1 VSPNVRLTEGGSP
14 VTKGAMLHRSFLHAL
29 PTALL
34 LSLCLVACDDG
45 PAPVDGMVPTDGGT
59 TDGEVPP
66 TDGGDGGMPP
76 SDLFPPPIITTCPGD
91 ALPPPSSG
99 RCDVTSGDDN
109 VLITGDVLTP
119 GEVFRGGQVLVGA
132 DGRIACVGCDC
143 SGEAGAG
150 GATQLVCPDSVVSPG
165 LINGHDHITFNNAVP
180 YSAEGLLTDERYEHR
195 HDWRRAPSPPHTSVP
210 NGGGAATTE
219 EMLWSE
225 LRQLMAGATSVFGSG
240 GPDGLLR
247 NLDNDGRNGLG
258 VEAEY
263 ETFPL
268 GDSDETQ
275 FTDSCGYSYCRS
287 CTAGEVMG
295 LHAFVPHVAEGINEE
310 ARNEYRCMREGDRD
324 FVMPVSAF
332 IHGVGLLASDIAEMA
347 IEDVELIWSPRTNI
361 TLYGDTARVTEYAY
375 AGVPIGLGTDW
386 LRSGSMNMLRELVCV
401 DQFNANHLAG
411 FFPDEQMW
419 LMATRN
425 TASAFRM
432 ESQIGVLAVGA
443 QADIAIYDASSAR
456 DHRAVL
462 GAGPDDVV
470 LVMRGGDA
478 LFGDSGVIDG
488 LRSGCDTVG
497 DVCGSAKS
505 VCLQELST
513 SFGDLMSEANRRG
526 MQYPLFFCG
535 EPEGEPS
542 CLPERTRMTSPDAM
556 VNGSN
561 YYTGMSSADDMD
573 GDGIMNASDNC
584 PMVFNPIRPLDNGA
598 QADSDGDGMGDA
610 CDADPVDA
618 SDIDGDGT
626 DNDADN
632 CPTTPNADQA
642 DRDGDGIGDVC
653 DGCPDIAIMAGE
665 ETVYA
670 IRCGAVEGELTL
682 SDLVVTAIVP
692 DATNAGFFAQQLEG
706 STDYAGADN
715 SGIFVYTGATAP
727 TVSRGDVVD
736 VTGTPGDFFGLAQI
750 VSTSITVTASDM
762 APAALVV
769 SPADVATDG
778 PRSELL
784 EAVLVRVEGV
794 TVTNPDLGFGQFEV
808 DGTLRV
814 DQDLFEIDPPPSTG
828 EMFSYVQGPLTFA
841 FGDNRVLIRDT
852 LDVGF
857 DALRLSPASVV
868 TPPGSMVT
876 LTVVLPMAAP
886 VGGAAVTITPS
897 PATILTGPPTIVVP
911 EGMRS
916 ASADY
921 AASALEATG
930 MVTASYMGDMT
941 TASVIVATPPA
952 LFFSEYIEGSGA
964 GNKALEIVNTGGAP
978 ADLSICEIRLYSN
991 GGTSVTSRAMLVG
1004 TVLPGDVYVVCN
1016 GGISM
1021 PSVRCDQTTGTVN
1034 HNGDDAYELVCGGMV
1049 VDSFGRVGERPTG
1062 GWSGGGFT
1070 TQDHVLTRNCGVAG
1084 GDPNSSD
1091 AFDPSAEWSG
1101 TPFVDE
1107 STSLTGLGNRDE
1119 CP

>member
-1 VSPNVRLTEGGSP
+1 
-14 VTKGAMLHRSFLHAL
+14 MLHRSFLHAL

-165 LINGHDHITFNNAVP
+165 LINGHDHITFNNTVP
-180 YSAEGLLTDERYEHR
+180 YPAEGLLTDERYEHR
-195 HDWRRAPSPPHTSVP
+195 HDWRTNEPSPPHTSVSA
-210 NGGGAATTE
+210 GGGRATTE
-219 EMLWSE
+219 EMLWNE
-225 LRQLMAGATSVFGSG
+225 LRQLMSGTTSVFGSG

-268 GDSDETQ
+268 GDSGETQ
-275 FTDSCGYSYCRS
+275 FTDSCGYSYCSS
-287 CTAGEVMG
+287 CTASSVMG

-310 ARNEYRCMREGDRD
+310 ARNEFRCMRDGDRD

-332 IHGVGLLASDIAEMA
+332 IHGVGLLAADIAEMA

-361 TLYGDTARVTEYAY
+361 TLYGDTARVTEYAHL
-375 AGVPIGLGTDW
+375 GVPIGLGTDW
-386 LRSGSMNMLRELVCV
+386 VRSGSMNMLRELVCV
-401 DQFNANHLAG
+401 DQFNANHLSG

-425 TASAFRM
+425 TATAFRM

-513 SFGDLMSEANRRG
+513 SFGDLMSEANRRE

-626 DNDADN
+626 DNDTDN
-632 CPTTPNADQA
+632 CPTTPNEDQA

-653 DGCPDIAIMAGE
+653 DGCPDIAVMAGAQ
-665 ETVYA
+665 TVYA
-670 IRCGAVEGELTL
+670 VRCGATSGAVTL
-682 SDLVVTAIVP
+682 SDLVVTAL
-692 DATNAGFFAQQLEG
+692 DDNGFFAQQLEG
-706 STDYAGADN
+706 STDYAGVDY
-715 SGIFVYTGATAP
+715 SGLFIFTGAAP
-727 TVSRGDVVD
+727 TVSRGDVVE
-736 VTGTPGDFFGLAQI
+736 VTGAPADFFGLAQ
-750 VSTSITVTASDM
+750 VESTGVTVTASDM
-762 APAALVV
+762 EPAPLVV
-769 SPADVATDG
+769 SPSDVATGG
-778 PRSELL
+778 PRSEALESVLL
-784 EAVLVRVEGV
+784 RVDSV

-808 DGTLRV
+808 NGSLRIA
-814 DQDLFEIDPPPSTG
+814 QELFSIDPPPAMD
-828 EMFSYVQGPLTFA
+828 EMFSFIQGPLTFA
-841 FGDNRVLIRDT
+841 FGDNRMLPRDT
-852 LDVGF
+852 IDVGF
-857 DALRLSPASVV
+857 DALRLSPAAII

-897 PATILTGPPTIVVP
+897 PATILTGAPTIVVP

-930 MVTASYMGDMT
+930 MVTASYMGDMA
-941 TASVIVATPPA
+941 TASVTVATPA
-952 LFFSEYIEGSGA
+952 AVFFSEYVEGNSN
-964 GNKALEIVNTGGAP
+964 NKALEIVNVGGAP
-978 ADLSICEIRLYSN
+978 ADLAACEIHRYTN
-991 GGTSVTSRAMLVG
+991 GSTSSSSVSLMGTLAA
-1004 TVLPGDVYVVCN
+1004 GDVFVICN
-1016 GGISM
+1016 GSIAM
-1021 PSVRCDQTTGTVN
+1021 PGLCDMTSGTIN
-1034 HNGDDAYELVCGGMV
+1034 HNGDDAYELICAGMV
-1049 VDSFGRVGERPTG
+1049 VDSFGRVGEDPG
-1062 GWSGGGFT
+1062 MAWEGGGLGT
-1070 TQDHVLTRNCGVAG
+1070 MDYRLTRDCSLTT
-1084 GDPNSSD
+1084 GDPNSGD
-1091 AFDPSAEWSG
+1091 AFDPSVEWDG
-1101 TPFVDE
+1101 EVWDV
-1107 STSLTGLGNRDE
+1107 STGFRGLGNRDE